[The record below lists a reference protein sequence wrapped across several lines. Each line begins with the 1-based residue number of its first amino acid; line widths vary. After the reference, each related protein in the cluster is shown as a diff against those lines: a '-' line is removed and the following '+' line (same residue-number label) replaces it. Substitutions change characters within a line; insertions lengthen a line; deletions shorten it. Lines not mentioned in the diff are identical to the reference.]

1 MAEISVVVPIFREEL
16 TLQELYRRLR
26 DALSQI
32 TDDFEIVLVSDGG
45 GDRSWEIIRQLSSSD
60 ARVRGVMFTRNFG
73 QHVAISAGLDAC
85 DGNWVVVMDGDLQ
98 DRPEVIPQL
107 YSKAQEGF
115 EVVFVKRTDRP
126 ESALYQFSARLFY
139 KIFKLLANTNYD
151 ATHGNFSIIS
161 RRVVEQYRSVGESL
175 RFYGGIL
182 DWLGFSRTSITASHG
197 TRFAGEAGYSLRKRM
212 LLAYQIILAHSD
224 RPLHFSIVFGF
235 LISLW
240 SGVTGIWI
248 VLRALFIKEYSVVG
262 WTSLIVSIFFMGGII
277 LMVLGI
283 VGIYIGKI
291 FNETKGR
298 PLYVVGDRV
307 GFDVERAVA
316 EQTPFRRPQ
325 SGSSSRTRPI

>member
-1 MAEISVVVPIFREEL
+1 
-16 TLQELYRRLR
+16 
-26 DALSQI
+26 
-32 TDDFEIVLVSDGG
+32 
-45 GDRSWEIIRQLSSSD
+45 
-60 ARVRGVMFTRNFG
+60 
-73 QHVAISAGLDAC
+73 
-85 DGNWVVVMDGDLQ
+85 
-98 DRPEVIPQL
+98 
-107 YSKAQEGF
+107 
-115 EVVFVKRTDRP
+115 
-126 ESALYQFSARLFY
+126 
-139 KIFKLLANTNYD
+139 
-151 ATHGNFSIIS
+151 
-161 RRVVEQYRSVGESL
+161 
-175 RFYGGIL
+175 
-182 DWLGFSRTSITASHG
+182 FSRTSITASHG
-197 TRFAGEAGYSLRKRM
+197 QRFAGEAGYSLRKRM

-248 VLRALFIKEYSVVG
+248 VLRALFIEEYSVVG

-316 EQTPFRRPQ
+316 EQTAFRRPQ
-325 SGSSSRTRPI
+325 SD